1 MDILAAILPA
11 LVVAGFAVVVVLQSR
26 MAKRIELLSEG
37 VSKLRGETAAILDRL
52 TTIET
57 DISRSRIS
65 QEAAIQENL
74 RQVRADVKAVELQLS
89 DGRENPAA
97 IETAIGLVREGL
109 DSDEIVRRTGLSA
122 EVVESI
128 VLFHGLR

>member
-11 LVVAGFAVVVVLQSR
+11 LVVAGLAAVVGLQVKTI
-26 MAKRIELLSEG
+26 KRIDLLAESLA
-37 VSKLRGETAAILDRL
+37 KLHGETGVLAGRL

-89 DGRENPAA
+89 DGRENPAS
-97 IETAIGLVREGL
+97 IETAIALVREGL
-109 DSDEIVRRTGLSA
+109 DSDEIMRRTGLSA

>member
-1 MDILAAILPA
+1 MDILAVILPA
-11 LVVAGFAVVVVLQSR
+11 LVVAGIAAVIGIQVKTVQ
-26 MAKRIELLSEG
+26 RIDLIAESL
-37 VSKLRGETAAILDRL
+37 VRLRGEAGVIADRL

-109 DSDEIVRRTGLSA
+109 DSDEIMRRTGLSA

>member
-26 MAKRIELLSEG
+26 TAKRIELLSEG

>member
-11 LVVAGFAVVVVLQSR
+11 LVVAGFAAVVVLQSR
-26 MAKRIELLSEG
+26 TAKRIELLSEG